1 MGAFDYMDVS
11 TAKVEELW
19 KSYLRS
25 RGLSSELDPIPA
37 GETAEQFR
45 RNWEKFLYAQSPSGA
60 AAAGTTTTTTT
71 AGGTV
76 TVTPAAAR
84 KFVPGALPADVSEQ
98 EALDAGCVLV
108 FEHKDY
114 RGRAFVLPPGQY
126 PDLRDL
132 GLDDLASSSK
142 VPVGVVLQGYEHLN
156 FTGDLRSFTG
166 NVNWWDKHNDWMT
179 SAIVKKV

>member
-60 AAAGTTTTTTT
+60 AAAGTTTTT

-84 KFVPGALPADVSEQ
+84 KFVPGELPAEVSEQ
-98 EALDAGCVLV
+98 EALDAGCVLLY
-108 FEHKDY
+108 EHKDY
-114 RGRAFVLPPGQY
+114 RGRVFCLPPGKY
-126 PDLRDL
+126 PDLRNY

-142 VPVGVVLQGYEHLN
+142 TPVGVTLQGYEHLN
-156 FTGDLRSFTG
+156 FQGDLRVFTG
-166 NVNWWDKHNDWMT
+166 NVTWWDKHNDWMT
-179 SAIVKKV
+179 SAIVTKL